1 MARATYSFRKSP
13 PTNSVVA
20 CASILMGENKMNS
33 VTGVN
38 PVTNETEHYTFYGHN
53 SFVSAQLKLDELTK
67 LGYTKV
73 IHKWE
78 VQ

>member
-1 MARATYSFRKSP
+1 
-13 PTNSVVA
+13 
-20 CASILMGENKMNS
+20 MNS